1 MSKLVNELYYGQTVN
16 SKSRCL
22 TYCVVAVSENRH
34 LNNCINFSEK
44 TRLSEGN
51 KTGTCS
57 PTPFLLGFFYN
68 IYKKKKIYMQFFFST
83 ALHQAQ
89 NQKLS
94 FMHHLLLNTLVS
106 SYCQIANYMAT
117 VFFLYR
123 WAKQSLSLDRTAL
136 ELMLAC
142 HIKWL

>member
-68 IYKKKKIYMQFFFST
+68 IYKKKKDIYAVFFFHSSPSST
-83 ALHQAQ
+83 KPKIVFYASPVAEHTCVIILPNCQLHG
-89 NQKLS
+89 NS
-94 FMHHLLLNTLVS
+94 FFPVQMG
-106 SYCQIANYMAT
+106 
-117 VFFLYR
+117 
-123 WAKQSLSLDRTAL
+123 
-136 ELMLAC
+136 
-142 HIKWL
+142 